1 MKKVNITEFFD
12 TQYLDYSKY
21 VVKDRAIPSVID
33 GFKPVH
39 RKIINEAIHYWTNNG
54 VKPLKVFQFGGR
66 VAANQYYHHGDT
78 SLYGAIVTMAQKFK
92 NSLPLLDSIGQFGV
106 LRAPSA
112 GAPRY
117 ISTKLTPY
125 FNLLYKDSELLTPKI
140 DEGVEIEPEYFL
152 PIIPTIIINGSSG
165 IAVGFGTNILNRNPY
180 DVIDACISVLE
191 GKKQKVLK
199 PYISEFSGEWIQ
211 SEENSKS
218 WIIKGLYEVVNT
230 TTVHIT
236 ELPPNH
242 TYESYEKF
250 LDNLED
256 KGVIVS
262 YDDNSSDK
270 IDYTLKFQRATL
282 KELIDKDKL
291 EAKLG
296 LIGKETENLTTIDE
310 NQNVKVFDNVNEI
323 VEYFVNFRLS
333 FYQKRKDNIIK
344 NLEYDMMVMSNKARF
359 IKAIIDNKL
368 KVKNVPK
375 SEIEKW
381 LEENKFDK
389 INESFNYLLQMQIY
403 SLMKEKYE
411 ELLKDI
417 ELKKIDIENTKKM
430 VPKQMYLDDL
440 SELKQQLKK
449 LKI

>member
-1 MKKVNITEFFD
+1 
-12 TQYLDYSKY
+12 
-21 VVKDRAIPSVID
+21 
-33 GFKPVH
+33 
-39 RKIINEAIHYWTNNG
+39 
-54 VKPLKVFQFGGR
+54 
-66 VAANQYYHHGDT
+66 VA
-78 SLYGAIVTMAQKFK
+78 
-92 NSLPLLDSIGQFGV
+92 
-106 LRAPSA
+106 
-112 GAPRY
+112 
-117 ISTKLTPY
+117 
-125 FNLLYKDSELLTPKI
+125 
-140 DEGVEIEPEYFL
+140 
-152 PIIPTIIINGSSG
+152 
-165 IAVGFGTNILNRNPY
+165 
-180 DVIDACISVLE
+180 VLE

-199 PYISEFSGEWIQ
+199 PYISEFTGEWIQ
-211 SEENSKS
+211 SDENEKS
-218 WIIKGLYEVVNT
+218 WIIKGIYEVVNT

-242 TYESYEKF
+242 TYESYEKL

-262 YDDNSSDK
+262 YEDNSSDRV
-270 IDYTLKFQRATL
+270 DYTLKFQRAVL
-282 KELIDKDKL
+282 KDLIEKGKL
-291 EAKLG
+291 ENKLG
-296 LIGKETENLTTIDE
+296 LIGKETENLTAIDE
-310 NQNVKVFDNVNEI
+310 NQNVKVFDNANEI
-323 VEYFVNFRLS
+323 VEYFVNFRLG

-375 SEIEKW
+375 NEIEKW
-381 LEENKFDK
+381 LEDNKFDK

-403 SLMKEKYE
+403 SLTKEKYE

-417 ELKKIDIENTKKM
+417 ELKKADIENTKKM

>member
-39 RKIINEAIHYWTNNG
+39 RKIINEAIHYWTNNN
-54 VKPLKVFQFGGR
+54 VKPLKVFQFAGR
-66 VAANQYYHHGDT
+66 VASNQYYHHGDA
-78 SLYGAIVTMAQKFK
+78 SMQGAIVTMAQKFK

-125 FNLLYKDSELLTPKI
+125 FNLLYKDNELLTPKI

-152 PIIPTIIINGSSG
+152 PIIPTIIINGTSG

-180 DVIDACISVLE
+180 DVIDACVAVLE

-199 PYISEFSGEWIQ
+199 PYISEFSGDWSL
-211 SEENSKS
+211 SEENEKS
-218 WIIKGLYEVVNT
+218 WIIKGVYEIVNT

-236 ELPPNH
+236 ELPPDH

-282 KELIDKDKL
+282 KELIEKGKL
-291 EAKLG
+291 EQKLG

-333 FYQKRKDNIIK
+333 FYQKRKDYQINKAENELLVI
-344 NLEYDMMVMSNKARF
+344 SNKARF

-368 KVKNVPK
+368 KVKNTPK
-375 SEIEKW
+375 AEIEQW
-381 LEENKFDK
+381 LEDNSFDK
-389 INESFNYLLQMQIY
+389 INDSFNYLLQMQIY
-403 SLMKEKYE
+403 SLTKEKYE
-411 ELLKDI
+411 ELLKEK
-417 ELKKIDIENTKKM
+417 ELKKQEIENIKKQ

>member
-39 RKIINEAIHYWTNNG
+39 RKIINEAIHYWTNNS

-66 VAANQYYHHGDT
+66 VASNQYYHHGDQ
-78 SLYGAIVTMAQKFK
+78 SLNGAIVTMAQKFK

-106 LRAPSA
+106 LRSPSA

-125 FNLLYKDSELLTPKI
+125 FHLLYKDSELLTPKI

-152 PIIPTIIINGSSG
+152 PIIPTIIINGTSG

-180 DVIDACISVLE
+180 DVIDACVAVLE
-191 GKKQKVLK
+191 GKKQKILK

-211 SEENSKS
+211 SDENEKS
-218 WIIKGLYEVVNT
+218 WIIKGIYEVVNT

-242 TYESYEKF
+242 TYESYEKL

-262 YDDNSSDK
+262 YDDNSSDR
-270 IDYTLKFQRATL
+270 IDYTLKFQRAVL
-282 KELIDKDKL
+282 KDLIEKGKL
-291 EAKLG
+291 ENKLG
-296 LIGKETENLTTIDE
+296 LIGKETENLTAIDE
-310 NQNVKVFDNVNEI
+310 NQNVKVFDNANEI
-323 VEYFVNFRLS
+323 VEYFVNFRLG

-344 NLEYDMMVMSNKARF
+344 NLEYDRTVMSNKARF

-375 SEIEKW
+375 NEIEKW

-403 SLMKEKYE
+403 SLTKEKYE

-417 ELKKIDIENTKKM
+417 ESKKVDIENTKKM